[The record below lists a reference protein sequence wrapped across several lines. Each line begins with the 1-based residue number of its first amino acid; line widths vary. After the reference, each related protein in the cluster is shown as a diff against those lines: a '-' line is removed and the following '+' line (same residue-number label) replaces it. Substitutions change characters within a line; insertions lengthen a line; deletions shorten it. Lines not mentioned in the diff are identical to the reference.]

1 MTPGADIV
9 TGQRLDHL
17 LDRLESD
24 LEDDADDS
32 DNTDGLVAE
41 LRARPLRA
49 HSIDAIARLH
59 ALWMRAGDVAA
70 ARAVLDVDGAGVL
83 AGATPEARPDIR
95 MHLGLYRL
103 QIAAFRREDDAIGH
117 ALAEMQ
123 QVIAEEP
130 GLEADRYRRWGG
142 FDNIERHHP
151 AHALTAIELR
161 HALHLAIPERAR
173 LRAWDEADRLRRRA
187 WAFVRQDA
195 RADAVAAANA
205 ALAALGGAATGQ
217 DIDEQDWLR
226 FGDALIELVPNSYAD
241 IERAV
246 TALTVNWPQARR
258 REAEI
263 RLGRLAARAAYTQH
277 GPAAALALCE
287 LARHSLSP
295 DGTDDFI
302 EYELPWLIESG
313 RLDEAGQ
320 RAFFHLYECEENAW
334 AGMAQIIHERLAD
347 DGDTSVWWAL
357 SVMLACDTGR
367 MLVRLTGN
375 GRAGGNDVRS
385 RSAVHAE
392 LFDGLG
398 EASRDERSEAVY
410 AASLAL
416 AERRSPGHPWIGCLS
431 ALHEGRAELIDPAT
445 QAERLQAAIEQG
457 GMRDDRSHYALFVA
471 RTRSLGLSAAIALP
485 PPELASG
492 RACYRYA
499 ASLDEDGGA
508 FLQGVPIPSRDD
520 LSADLE
526 RLKIAV
532 YEQGLASMD
541 RFLDI
546 GKGHSYDGC
555 AYLYSMLCNNLGICY
570 ADVGRY
576 PEAIKLHHRGIAA
589 APFADHY
596 ASLMNALRGSGDH
609 ASAVDTA
616 EQLWQFSLKHGFG
629 GYSPNWYV
637 RNIVK
642 SLTKLERSDEIVI
655 WLERLV
661 TWQRQ
666 KERVDE
672 AHLPEDALGARVIV
686 ALELAAKRPSE
697 ATSLW
702 DSLRTQVEASDNP
715 WIVWN
720 AASTLYDLRRYE
732 EARAWYQ
739 RVLSINHARPEDER
753 IDTTIVEEHL
763 AAYREGIGWQLETEP
778 VRKPWWRFWK

>member
-1 MTPGADIV
+1 MTPSADIV

-24 LEDDADDS
+24 LEDDSDDS
-32 DNTDGLVAE
+32 DNTEGLVAE
-41 LRARPLRA
+41 LRARQLRA

-70 ARAVLDVDGAGVL
+70 ARAVLDIDGASVL
-83 AGATPEARPDIR
+83 AGATPDARPDIR
-95 MHLGLYRL
+95 MYLGLYRL

-117 ALAEMQ
+117 ALAEIR
-123 QVIAEEP
+123 QVVAEEA

-151 AHALTAIELR
+151 AHALAAIELR
-161 HALHLAIPERAR
+161 HALHLAIPARTR

-187 WAFVRQDA
+187 WAFARQGA
-195 RADAVAAANA
+195 RADAVAAAEA
-205 ALAALGGAATGQ
+205 ALAALGGAAPGQ

-226 FGDALIELVPNSYAD
+226 FGDALIELVPQGYAA

-246 TALTVNWPQARR
+246 TALTADWPLPRR

-263 RLGRLAARAAYTQH
+263 RLGRLAARAAYAQD

-302 EYELPWLIESG
+302 EYELPWLIENG
-313 RLDEAGQ
+313 RFDEAGQ
-320 RAFFHLYECEENAW
+320 RAFFQLYECEENAW

-357 SVMLACDTGR
+357 WVMLACDTGR
-367 MLVRLTGN
+367 VLGRLIAN
-375 GRAGGNDVRS
+375 GRAGGNDVSS
-385 RSAVHAE
+385 RSVVHAE
-392 LFDGLG
+392 LFTGLG
-398 EASRDERSEAVY
+398 ELGADERREAVY
-410 AASLAL
+410 TAALAL
-416 AERRSPGHPWIGCLS
+416 AQRRSPGHPWTACLC
-431 ALHEGRAELIDPAT
+431 ALHDGRAELIEPAT
-445 QAERLQAAIEQG
+445 RAERLQGVIGQG
-457 GMRDDRSHYALFVA
+457 GMRDDRLQYALFVA
-471 RTRSLGLSAAIALP
+471 RTQSLGLSAAIAFP
-485 PPELASG
+485 PPELESG

-499 ASLDEDGGA
+499 ARLDEDGGA
-508 FLQGVPIPSRDD
+508 FLQGVQFSSRDEVRG
-520 LSADLE
+520 DLE
-526 RLKIAV
+526 QLKIVV
-532 YEQGLASMD
+532 YEQGLASME
-541 RFLDI
+541 RFLET
-546 GKGHSYDGC
+546 GRGHPYDGC

-570 ADVGRY
+570 VDTGRY
-576 PEAIKLHHRGIAA
+576 PEAIDLHRRGIAA

-609 ASAVDTA
+609 AAAVETA
-616 EQLWQFSLKHGFG
+616 EQLWQFSIVHGFG
-629 GYSPNWYV
+629 DYSPNWYV

-642 SLTKLERSDEIVI
+642 SLSKLERHDEIVI

-672 AHLPEDALGARVIV
+672 AQLPEDALGARLIV
-686 ALELAAKRPSE
+686 ALELAAKRPGE
-697 ATSLW
+697 AASLW
-702 DSLRTQVEASDNP
+702 DGLRTQLEASDNP

-720 AASTLYDLRRYE
+720 AASTLYDLQRYE
-732 EARAWYQ
+732 EARTWYQ
-739 RVLSINHARPEDER
+739 RVLSINSARPEEER

-763 AAYREGIGWQLETEP
+763 AAYREGTGWLLESEP
-778 VRKPWWRFWK
+778 ARKPWWRFWQ